1 MSAPEVLRRLA
12 RNWIG
17 LPDVPGA
24 RRWAWVAV
32 IDAVGTG
39 MRIPVT
45 VLYLTAVVQLPA
57 ASVGV
62 GLGVAALVGTVCAP
76 AAGAL
81 IDRLGPRTMVI
92 ACFLTA
98 ATGYFGYLA
107 IRDWVSFMVV
117 AVVAEIAEHS
127 ARPAKQ
133 ALVAAMVTPEQRVP
147 LMAFQRSVRNIGFGL
162 GGLTSAALVALKAHT
177 GYTMV
182 LAGDAVSFLVAAA
195 LVIGI
200 HVTRPAAARAAGA
213 GAGGGGGGKA
223 SPRGGFREV
232 LADRRYVALA
242 VLNTLVMTH
251 VTALNVGVPLWID
264 QHTAASPGLV
274 GVLFAMNTALVVL
287 LQVRLT
293 KGISRVGQTP
303 PVYARAAAA
312 FALAAIVYWA
322 ASLAGDAL
330 SLVVV
335 LLVVGVLAHT
345 AAELYGAVGEWTV
358 SVNLAPEHLRG
369 RYLSLFSISFSAHQ
383 AIGPVLVIVL
393 ITQAPGI
400 AWFVLAAVLGV
411 GCLASAWLAHGAE
424 EPAETGTTTEPAA
437 ATAAPGT
444 DSKEA
449 SSTA

>member
-1 MSAPEVLRRLA
+1 MRTFA

-24 RRWAWVAV
+24 RRWVWVAV

-45 VLYLTAVVQLPA
+45 VIYLTVVVQLPA
-57 ASVGV
+57 TLVGV
-62 GLGVAALVGTVCAP
+62 GLGVAALAGTVCAP

-81 IDRLGPRTMVI
+81 IDRFGPKPVVI
-92 ACFLTA
+92 ACFLAA

-107 IRDWVSFMVV
+107 IVDWVSFLVV
-117 AVVAEIAEHS
+117 AVIAEIAEHS

-133 ALVAAMVTPEQRVP
+133 ALVASMVTAEQRVP
-147 LMAFQRSVRNIGFGL
+147 MMAFQRSVRNIGFGL
-162 GGLTSAALVALKAHT
+162 GGLTSAALLTLNTDA
-177 GYTMV
+177 GYYAV

-195 LVIGI
+195 LVTGI
-200 HVTRPAAARAAGA
+200 HVARKPAPPAKDTGA
-213 GAGGGGGGKA
+213 PA
-223 SPRGGFREV
+223 GFREV

-251 VTALNVGVPLWID
+251 VTALNVGVPLWVS
-264 QHTAASPGLV
+264 QHTSAPPGLV

-293 KGISRVGQTP
+293 KGVSRAGQTP
-303 PVYARAAAA
+303 PVYVRAAAA
-312 FALAAIVYWA
+312 FALAAAGYWA
-322 ASLAGDAL
+322 AALTGNTLA
-330 SLVVV
+330 LVVV
-335 LLVVGVLAHT
+335 LLVVAVLAHT

-383 AIGPVLVIVL
+383 AIGPVLVILL
-393 ITQAPGI
+393 ITQAPDL
-400 AWFVLAAVLGV
+400 AWFVLAAVLGA
-411 GCLASAWLAHGAE
+411 GCLASAWLARGAQ
-424 EPAETGTTTEPAA
+424 EPAEP
-437 ATAAPGT
+437 
-444 DSKEA
+444 KEA
-449 SSTA
+449 NSTA